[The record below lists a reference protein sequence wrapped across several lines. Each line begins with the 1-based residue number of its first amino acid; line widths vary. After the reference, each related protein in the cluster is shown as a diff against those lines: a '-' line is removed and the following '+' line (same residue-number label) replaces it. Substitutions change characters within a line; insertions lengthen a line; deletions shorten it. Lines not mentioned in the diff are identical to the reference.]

1 MAIVWQA
8 LSVTLRRPSLE
19 AVSAAL
25 VALGATGLQED
36 VPVGTVVKYKQPWDK
51 GRTPRPP
58 STVVLRAW
66 FRERPDAAA
75 LAGAVEG
82 RAVTWTEEPEQDWN
96 EGWKVHFQPIHVSE
110 RLVVAAPWH
119 EVPGALVIEPG
130 NAFGTGEHRT
140 TRSCLQAVDR
150 YAVPGGRC
158 LDVGCGSGIL
168 ALAAAKLGMQA
179 YGIDTDPDAVTA
191 ALAAAALNG
200 LDVPFDGRPLAEVEG
215 PWDLV
220 VANLYAEVI
229 AALAPELRRL
239 ASGHLAFAGIL
250 SDRAYL
256 VEVAMEGLEL
266 VERDDGEG
274 WTALVYRVP

>member
-1 MAIVWQA
+1 MATIWQA
-8 LSVTLRRPSLE
+8 LAVTLPRP
-19 AVSAAL
+19 AVQPVGKAL

-36 VPVGTVVKYKQPWDK
+36 VPVGTTVRYKQPWDK

-58 STVVLRAW
+58 ATVLLRAW

-75 LAGAVEG
+75 LAAAVGG
-82 RAVTWTEEPEQDWN
+82 RAVSWTEEPEQDWN

-140 TRSCLQAVDR
+140 TRSCLTAVDR
-150 YAVPGGRC
+150 YALPGGRC

-168 ALAAAKLGMQA
+168 ALAAAKLGMKA
-179 YGIDTDPDAVTA
+179 YGIDTDPDAVA
-191 ALAAAALNG
+191 AAREAAALNG

-215 PWDLV
+215 TWELV

-250 SDRAYL
+250 SDRAHL
-256 VEVAMEGLEL
+256 VEAAMEGLVL

-274 WTALVYRVP
+274 WTSFVYRVP